1 MKNQLLCVIEVYF
14 ESLTDSSLL
23 FLNTE
28 HWSARKL
35 SKDLAFFKSII
46 NLSWCNKG
54 GVQGFFYYS
63 KGSLILTSK
72 IFDWSEDETNE
83 FSK

>member
-1 MKNQLLCVIEVYF
+1 MKFILRVLQTAHFYSSIQN
-14 ESLTDSSLL
+14 TDQQE
-23 FLNTE
+23 NYQ
-28 HWSARKL
+28 KI
-35 SKDLAFFKSII
+35 LAFFKSII
-46 NLSWCNKG
+46 NLSWCDKG